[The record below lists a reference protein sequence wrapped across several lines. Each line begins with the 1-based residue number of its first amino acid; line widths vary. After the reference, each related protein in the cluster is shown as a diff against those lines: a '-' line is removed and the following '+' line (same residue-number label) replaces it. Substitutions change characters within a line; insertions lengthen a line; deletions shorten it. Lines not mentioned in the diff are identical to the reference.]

1 MDILILNA
9 VIKMVN
15 LTMIRIF
22 DDALYSIIIC
32 IWYESNHHIKMYSSK
47 NKGDI

>member
-1 MDILILNA
+1 MFPAWEWGIMDILILNA

-22 DDALYSIIIC
+22 DDVQS
-32 IWYESNHHIKMYSSK
+32 
-47 NKGDI
+47 